1 MSTQLIPH
9 SSAQKHGGSV
19 PSICEVFQNLEHFHN
34 REDVNK
40 IIPFATRLNWELKT
54 VQMPARTDRR
64 KIVQL
69 PERFGLKKLPEK
81 IVCNFG
87 WSGWGVVVLTS
98 LPFVVTNKLKG

>member
-69 PERFGLKKLPEK
+69 PEGFALKKITREDSLQFWL
-81 IVCNFG
+81 VG
-87 WSGWGVVVLTS
+87 VGGSGS
-98 LPFVVTNKLKG
+98 Y